1 MDLDGK
7 ALVWLDSDELSL
19 IFTELSDSLKVK
31 AMLKSFNQSKV
42 T

>member
-19 IFTELSDSLKVK
+19 IFTELSDLLKVK

>member
-19 IFTELSDSLKVK
+19 IFTELSDLFKVK